1 MLSLLPILL
10 ISAIILMPKEF
21 ILFSGSILG
30 KWLAIMIIVF
40 VSIDDWVY
48 GLLVCSCI
56 IYYYNLDVVQA
67 VLGKR
72 IWENAYE
79 PFSTIP
85 KSPETTVDP
94 PAAPET
100 PKYSPYSLFDAIA
113 DFAYQS
119 TSTPKVDAETLLE
132 QVEINDVLQ
141 KYLKRE
147 PYTNDNPDE
156 RSERDRMLE
165 LEAKMRVPEE
175 TDWKGMM
182 QQTVADVVS
191 GWNGMVSHF
200 YTPTSA

>member
-1 MLSLLPILL
+1 
-10 ISAIILMPKEF
+10 MPKEF

-30 KWLAIMIIVF
+30 KWLAIMTIVF

-67 VLGKR
+67 VLEKR

-85 KSPETTVDP
+85 KSPETTVEP
-94 PAAPET
+94 PATPET

-119 TSTPKVDAETLLE
+119 STPSPSTTKADAETLLE
-132 QVEINDVLQ
+132 QVEIHDVLQ

-147 PYTNDNPDE
+147 HYTNDKPDE

-175 TDWKGMM
+175 TDWKEMM

-191 GWNGMVSHF
+191 GWNGMVSQF
-200 YTPTSA
+200 YTPTTP